1 MLRYIARAKTPKLQN
16 STTVYNG
23 TDQIR
28 NMEVVAYWQNIRY
41 ITLGQSILAAMRLL
55 YEGKATPIS
64 LFAIA
69 FYAKY
74 SNNNHMA
81 LEKSKKIMPRP
92 AEYIARQDRLK
103 RSLEGIFGIVQS
115 PQGQDVLGEHAV
127 RLAKA
132 VDCARVPSIGVDGV
146 IAEVPDWHR
155 QRIIPIVSL
164 HPSEVA
170 YTTMDG
176 IAQEQYNA
184 VLHEPDLDNAVKWD
198 LAAMYFRNTKK
209 ENHHRRELSIPAQR
223 SGKTTSSVVNMTR
236 GGQENIA
243 VGVIGQP
250 SIVVNEKILQ
260 LVEMIDTLG
269 HEMIHAA
276 DYLDYPVWMMDRDGM
291 AEQHRLSY
299 ELRAHAIG
307 WRVGRIALDQGYR
320 MIGERSILA
329 SSEVVENIRQRVN
342 GDFLS
347 PNAFDPNDEIIKALD
362 DAGLRGIYTRESH

>member
-1 MLRYIARAKTPKLQN
+1 M
-16 STTVYNG
+16 
-23 TDQIR
+23 
-28 NMEVVAYWQNIRY
+28 AYWQNIRY

-209 ENHHRRELSIPAQR
+209 R
-223 SGKTTSSVVNMTR
+223 KSS
-236 GGQENIA
+236 
-243 VGVIGQP
+243 
-250 SIVVNEKILQ
+250 
-260 LVEMIDTLG
+260 
-269 HEMIHAA
+269 
-276 DYLDYPVWMMDRDGM
+276 
-291 AEQHRLSY
+291 
-299 ELRAHAIG
+299 
-307 WRVGRIALDQGYR
+307 
-320 MIGERSILA
+320 
-329 SSEVVENIRQRVN
+329 
-342 GDFLS
+342 
-347 PNAFDPNDEIIKALD
+347 
-362 DAGLRGIYTRESH
+362 

>member
-1 MLRYIARAKTPKLQN
+1 M
-16 STTVYNG
+16 
-23 TDQIR
+23 
-28 NMEVVAYWQNIRY
+28 AYWQNIRY

-347 PNAFDPNDEIIKALD
+347 PNAFDPNEELIEALD
-362 DAGLRGIYTRESH
+362 DAGLKSIYS

>member
-1 MLRYIARAKTPKLQN
+1 MGLRCEGKLPQYAC
-16 STTVYNG
+16 SLLRFT
-23 TDQIR
+23 
-28 NMEVVAYWQNIRY
+28 QNI
-41 ITLGQSILAAMRLL
+41 
-55 YEGKATPIS
+55 
-64 LFAIA
+64 
-69 FYAKY
+69 

-81 LEKSKKIMPRP
+81 LEKSKKIMPHP
-92 AEYIARQDRLK
+92 AEYVARQDRLK

>member
-1 MLRYIARAKTPKLQN
+1 M
-16 STTVYNG
+16 
-23 TDQIR
+23 
-28 NMEVVAYWQNIRY
+28 AYWQNIRY

-291 AEQHRLSY
+291 AEQRRLSY

-347 PNAFDPNDEIIKALD
+347 PNAFDPNDKIIKALD
-362 DAGLRGIYTRESH
+362 DAGLRGIYSRDSH